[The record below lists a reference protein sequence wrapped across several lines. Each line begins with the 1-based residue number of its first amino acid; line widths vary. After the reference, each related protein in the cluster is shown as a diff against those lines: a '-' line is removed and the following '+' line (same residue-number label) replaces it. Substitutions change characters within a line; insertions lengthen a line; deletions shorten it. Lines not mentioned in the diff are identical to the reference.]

1 MAWIYLTFKK
11 LAYKIGSSD
20 PVEVSPYIC
29 SAMSAGA
36 TSDAVGS
43 QLNNYWSNSY
53 RDDSSMYPYVHN
65 NIIGFDLYPILS
77 PFASN
82 TEVLIFNPAFRTDVG
97 FRVSINKNTGQVTF
111 KRVWFG
117 TITETRTFSY
127 GLGATEIHINLSF
140 VYNNETNTYI
150 LIPFCCGGWRS
161 GSYNYA
167 YLYYYSSNNSQD
179 TTIAQILYL
188 GNEYIPPTPPGPDQ
202 PYGDDDYSAYV
213 GGDGDHDDTSDTI
226 AESTLPS
233 IGASNSGFCTAYVPT
248 IAQIQEL
255 AQRLTDPTIYQA
267 LGNTVLNISDVVIGL
282 HVLPVAVPKA
292 TSTRQVCVNFLGIG
306 LPAGVYIDKATTQF
320 VEVDCGSLN
329 VTEYWGNCVD
339 YNPYTQIGIFL
350 PFCGFYELDTDDV
363 MGKTIAVSYRIDI
376 ISGACL
382 ATIKVDG
389 SVLYQ
394 YTGDCANQ
402 IPVNSVNFDNF
413 LTNAFNMAIATS
425 TGGAGLA
432 AAGAGASNALEGIR
446 AGGESSVAKQLA
458 EENVLS
464 NYQNVKAQTFGHLA
478 GATAGAVIGAKGQ
491 YKHAGCLAGSPG
503 FLGVRKPYLIIK
515 RPEQIIPGNFGK
527 YHGFPA
533 NTGATL
539 GDLSGYTVVDEIRL
553 NIPDA
558 TVDEIIECEK
568 LLKGGIV
575 I

>member
-1 MAWIYLTFKK
+1 M
-11 LAYKIGSSD
+11 
-20 PVEVSPYIC
+20 
-29 SAMSAGA
+29 
-36 TSDAVGS
+36 
-43 QLNNYWSNSY
+43 
-53 RDDSSMYPYVHN
+53 
-65 NIIGFDLYPILS
+65 
-77 PFASN
+77 
-82 TEVLIFNPAFRTDVG
+82 
-97 FRVSINKNTGQVTF
+97 
-111 KRVWFG
+111 
-117 TITETRTFSY
+117 
-127 GLGATEIHINLSF
+127 
-140 VYNNETNTYI
+140 
-150 LIPFCCGGWRS
+150 
-161 GSYNYA
+161 
-167 YLYYYSSNNSQD
+167 
-179 TTIAQILYL
+179 
-188 GNEYIPPTPPGPDQ
+188 
-202 PYGDDDYSAYV
+202 
-213 GGDGDHDDTSDTI
+213 
-226 AESTLPS
+226 
-233 IGASNSGFCTAYVPT
+233 
-248 IAQIQEL
+248 
-255 AQRLTDPTIYQA
+255 
-267 LGNTVLNISDVVIGL
+267 
-282 HVLPVAVPKA
+282 
-292 TSTRQVCVNFLGIG
+292 NFLGIG

-376 ISGACL
+376 MSGACL